1 MITRIKSDDRSEIEK
16 KVAGAVKRI
25 WKQLYGLKTAPG
37 ITELNSQNFRG
48 IKFNEFINKLHSEE
62 HIIVDNKSL
71 SHVVEYELN
80 TLEDLWN
87 FIVKNG
93 DLSNI
98 PTLVEEVK
106 EETKEDLLA
115 IHNAALGN
123 AK

>member
-1 MITRIKSDDRSEIEK
+1 MINRSEIEER
-16 KVAGAVKRI
+16 VVGAVKRM
-25 WKQLYGLKTAPG
+25 WKQIYEEKGPIPG
-37 ITELNSQNFRG
+37 ITELNSQNFKG
-48 IKFNEFINKLHSEE
+48 TKLKEFVDKLHSKE

-71 SHVVEYELN
+71 SHVVEHELN

-87 FIVKNG
+87 FIIKNG
-93 DLSNI
+93 NLSNM

>member
-1 MITRIKSDDRSEIEK
+1 MINRSEIEES
-16 KVAGAVKRI
+16 VVGAVKRM
-25 WKQLYGLKTAPG
+25 WKQLYDEKGPIPG
-37 ITELNSQNFRG
+37 ITELNSQNFKG
-48 IKFNEFINKLHSEE
+48 IKLKEFVDKLHSEE
-62 HIIVDNKSL
+62 QIIVDNDSL

-87 FIVKNG
+87 FIVKNS
-93 DLSNI
+93 DLSNM
-98 PTLVEEVK
+98 PTLVK

>member
-1 MITRIKSDDRSEIEK
+1 MINRSEIEES
-16 KVAGAVKRI
+16 VVGAVKRM
-25 WKQLYGLKTAPG
+25 WKQLYDEKGPIPG
-37 ITELNSQNFRG
+37 ITELNSQNFKG
-48 IKFNEFINKLHSEE
+48 IKLTEFVDKLHSEE
-62 HIIVDNKSL
+62 QIIVDNDSL

-93 DLSNI
+93 DLSNM
-98 PTLVEEVK
+98 PTLVK

>member
-1 MITRIKSDDRSEIEK
+1 MINRSEIEES
-16 KVAGAVKRI
+16 VVGAVKRM
-25 WKQLYGLKTAPG
+25 WKQLYDEKGPIPG
-37 ITELNSQNFRG
+37 ITELNSQNFKG
-48 IKFNEFINKLHSEE
+48 IKLKEFVDKLHSEE

-71 SHVVEYELN
+71 LHVVEYELN

-93 DLSNI
+93 DLSNM